1 MQTGVASVESSME
14 FPQKTKN
21 GTAFWPSDSTTGN
34 ISKGTQNTNPN
45 EYIHRYVHCG
55 FIYNTQDLEATE
67 VSVDEG
73 IKKLCYIYTME
84 YYSAV
89 WKKRKSYLF
98 WRHDGPGEHDTKWD
112 KPVRER
118 KTPYDLT
125 YTRNLINKIN

>member
-84 YYSAV
+84 YYAAER
-89 WKKRKSYLF
+89 KKELIPFVTAWVELESIILNEIKQLVKDKYL
-98 WRHDGPGEHDTKWD
+98 KIS
-112 KPVRER
+112 PVRG
-118 KTPYDLT
+118 T
-125 YTRNLINKIN
+125 